1 MAKEEKNRMLIVEDD
16 KGLQKQ
22 LKWCFEDYD
31 LSFADDRESA
41 IAQLR
46 RNEPAVVL
54 QDLGLPPDAEG
65 VSEGIAALE
74 EILTLSP
81 ETKVIVVTG
90 NDDTENAVRSVGLG
104 AYDFYR
110 KPVDTEVLKLLVERA
125 FSMWQL
131 EAQNRRLLNARGSMP
146 IDGVIA
152 EIRAATGKTTHW
164 WSSRPISAT

>member
-1 MAKEEKNRMLIVEDD
+1 MAKEEKNKLLIVEDD

-22 LKWCFEDYD
+22 LKWCFEDYE

-74 EILTLSP
+74 EILVPLSDEQYQRGAVADP
-81 ETKVIVVTG
+81 LSRHDSNGLTDPVE
-90 NDDTENAVRSVGLG
+90 ENQRVS
-104 AYDFYR
+104 
-110 KPVDTEVLKLLVERA
+110 
-125 FSMWQL
+125 
-131 EAQNRRLLNARGSMP
+131 
-146 IDGVIA
+146 
-152 EIRAATGKTTHW
+152 
-164 WSSRPISAT
+164 